1 MPMPS
6 SAVSPGAVGVAGG
19 RGRSEPAEE
28 AARAPRATRPAAA
41 QTDWPDGD
49 PDAPWRMLFSTRG
62 RISRRRF
69 WLWGIGAMLGLG
81 YVLRGLLAVAGVEP
95 LRADAVVN
103 LVLLWPV
110 LAISIKRWHDRGQ
123 PGWWVLVVL
132 VPVVGWLWL
141 LWANGFLRG
150 TPGPNRYGAPPPA

>member
-1 MPMPS
+1 MSS
-6 SAVSPGAVGVAGG
+6 SAVVPGAVGVAGAAG
-19 RGRSEPAEE
+19 RPDRPEALQAHRAALPAL
-28 AARAPRATRPAAA
+28 AHD
-41 QTDWPDGD
+41 DWPDGD
-49 PDAPWRMLFSTRG
+49 PDAPTRMLLSVRG

-110 LAISIKRWHDRGQ
+110 LAISIKRWHDRNQ
-123 PGWWVLVVL
+123 SGWWVLVAL

-141 LWANGFLRG
+141 LWVNGFLRG
-150 TPGPNRYGAPPPA
+150 TAGPNRYGAPPAA